1 MSRDVPQE
9 LPAVPAAEHRGPGRA
24 GLLRIL
30 SGLGWNTGGQIAS
43 VALNLVLT
51 PFLLLRLGVNQYGL
65 YALLS
70 SFRGL
75 LSNLD
80 GGFGPTSSRFF
91 AVYAGADDRRST
103 AGLVLTISAI
113 LTAIVGTLAGIVALL
128 APQIT
133 ELLHSSSSL
142 HHEAAGLLR
151 AFMPLLLAATLR
163 GSFQR
168 ILRSHHR
175 WAYINISA
183 TVSTVTY
190 VAFAMLLVGEGHGLV
205 GLVWASVAQELVLD
219 IAFVVAATRYF
230 SWRDCRL
237 LPHDVTR
244 EIARYASRV
253 QLAAVASSFNFE
265 IDSLLVGLIFPVRY
279 VAYYSIGSNFASQLV
294 SLPLNA
300 VSPVAVTL
308 SRTFGRSG
316 LRSTLLEFTELQRLW
331 VRVVAPYA
339 LIGAVCGYFGI
350 LRWLGPQERLAG
362 AVAVILLGGQV
373 LNLLSQVMA
382 ELGKAVNRPGLES
395 RYLGVGVVINVVLT
409 IPLAFTVGMLGVPIG
424 TAIGQLVSALYFLHI
439 AKREIDRGL
448 RSFLADIP
456 VLATVT
462 ATACAAALVLPAYA
476 VAPRGA
482 FGLLLCGVPAAV
494 ALVIHATLV
503 GGLKKTARIVTAGA
517 SLAAPASGEP
527 APRDG
532 LD

>member
-1 MSRDVPQE
+1 MSQDVPEE
-9 LPAVPAAEHRGPGRA
+9 LPAPPESDQRAPGRA
-24 GLLRIL
+24 RLRRIL
-30 SGLGWNTGGQIAS
+30 SGLGWNTGGQVVS
-43 VALNLVLT
+43 VALNLALT
-51 PFLLLRLGVNQYGL
+51 PFLLLRLGVSAYGL

-80 GGFGPTSSRFF
+80 GGFGPTSSRYF

-103 AGLVLTISAI
+103 AGLVVTISAI
-113 LTAIVGTLAGIVALL
+113 LTAIVGTLGGIVALL

-133 ELLHSSSSL
+133 ELFHTSSSL
-142 HHEAAGLLR
+142 HHEATGLLR
-151 AFMPLLLAATLR
+151 AFMPLLLTAALR

-175 WAYINISA
+175 WAYINVSM
-183 TVSTVTY
+183 TVGTAVY
-190 VAFAMLLVGEGHGLV
+190 VALAMLLVGEGHGLV
-205 GLVWASVAQELVLD
+205 GLLWASVAQE
-219 IAFVVAATRYF
+219 AVVDVASVAAATRHF

-237 LPHDVTR
+237 LPRGVTR

-253 QLAAVASSFNFE
+253 QLAAIASSFNYE

-279 VAYYSIGSNFASQLV
+279 VAYYSIGSNFSNQLT
-294 SLPLNA
+294 SLPTNA

-316 LRSTLLEFTELQRLW
+316 LPATLREFTELQRVW
-331 VRVVAPYA
+331 VRAVAPYA

-362 AVAVILLGGQV
+362 VVAVILLGGQV

-382 ELGKAVNRPGLES
+382 ELGKAVNKPGLES
-395 RYLGVGVVINVVLT
+395 RYLGTGVVINVALT

-424 TAIGQLVSALYFLHI
+424 TAIGQVVSTLYFLHI

-456 VLATVT
+456 ALATLA
-462 ATACAAALVLPAYA
+462 ATACAVALVLPAHA

-482 FGLLLCGVPAAV
+482 FGLLLCAVPAVIALAV
-494 ALVIHATLV
+494 HAALV
-503 GGLKKTARIVTAGA
+503 GGLKRTARVIAPGA
-517 SLAAPASGEP
+517 SWSAPAGAAPAP
-527 APRDG
+527 HDRFR
-532 LD
+532 